1 MRSVVYVISD
11 LHLGGAAASASGASF
26 QMCPPSTHSLL
37 AHFIEGLP
45 KSTPHVA
52 THLVIAGD
60 IVDFLAEQPFA
71 SFTVDQ
77 AQARLKL
84 DSIFRSTKVV
94 WDALATYVSGR
105 RGSLTLLLGN
115 HDIELSLPE
124 VREALADRI
133 GSEGVKFIYDNEA
146 FTIGPILIEHGNRFD
161 AWNAVPHG
169 ALRRVRSQLSRRLP
183 VSPEFPSLPG
193 SRLVVDVMNELKGTY
208 PFIDLLKPEDAAA
221 LPLAVA
227 LGGVGLKQV
236 WNSFG
241 KFRDQLK
248 VDYDESSHEPVHQDL
263 INGKVNDQDREFW
276 REAQE
281 IEQAREQARNA
292 ATRSAAP
299 PEETMSWRIEAVYR
313 TFRKLGAAG
322 RLQRHTFDIAH
333 ETETYLKP
341 AQRAAD
347 AGFQVVVYGHTH
359 LPKRVPLD
367 TAGRQTAVYVN
378 TGTWADVMC
387 VPSGVWDDDEAAG
400 RQVFRAFAGDLGR
413 SSLDRWRR
421 SMPTYARIETDGAQ
435 VVGTSLRF
443 ADDHTEVTTDGV
455 LGRLAAGA
463 AR

>member
-1 MRSVVYVISD
+1 MRNVVYIISD
-11 LHLGGAAASASGASF
+11 LHLGGATASASSAGF

-37 AHFIEGLP
+37 ARFIEGLP
-45 KSTPHVA
+45 TGTADVA

-77 AQARLKL
+77 DQVRLKL

-94 WDALATYVSGR
+94 WDALATYVSSQ
-105 RGSLTLLLGN
+105 RGALTLLLGN

-133 GSEGVKFIYDNEA
+133 GSKNVRFIYDNEA

-183 VSPEFPSLPG
+183 VSPDFPSLPG
-193 SRLVVDVMNELKGTY
+193 SRLVVDVMNGLKGTY
-208 PFIDLLKPEDAAA
+208 PFVDLLKPEDAAA

-227 LGGVGLKQV
+227 LGGVGLKEV

-248 VDYDESSHEPVHQDL
+248 VDYDESSREPIHQDL
-263 INGKVNDQDREFW
+263 INGMVTDQDREFW

-281 IEQAREQARNA
+281 LEQARNA
-292 ATRSAAP
+292 AAQTTAP
-299 PEETMSWRIEAVYR
+299 PEETMGWRVEAVYR
-313 TFRKLGAAG
+313 MFRKSGAAG
-322 RLQRHTFDIAH
+322 RLQRRTFDIAY
-333 ETETYLKP
+333 ESETYLKP
-341 AQRAAD
+341 ARRAAD

-359 LPKRVPLD
+359 LPKHVPLN
-367 TAGRQTAVYVN
+367 AVGRQAAVYLN

-387 VPSGVWDDDEAAG
+387 VPSGVWDDDEAIG

-421 SMPTYARIETDGAQ
+421 SMPTYARIETDETQ

-443 ADDHTEVTTDGV
+443 ADDHTEVTTEGV
-455 LGRLAAGA
+455 LGRLAAGVV
-463 AR
+463 